1 MFVRSSVVFS
11 LGVFVVNKINL
22 EKKDQSEAAAGTVV
36 GRKLAAQAGPRWFVV
51 VTHAGQERV
60 ARSHLIRQGIEVY
73 LPMRLAHPKSRVP
86 VVPFLPRY
94 LFVRL
99 DLNVQEWLNV
109 LSTVGVVDMIRSA
122 DGPPI
127 PLADGA
133 VQRLRRREIAGV
145 LPRVNRT
152 AAKEAAAKLEGL
164 KPGDTVRVAKG
175 AKDGK
180 LSVLEEMDGMVDAV
194 LDIDRVAIL
203 FKVMGRQTRFEMQ
216 VGDLDLGAGL
226 R

>member
-1 MFVRSSVVFS
+1 MV
-11 LGVFVVNKINL
+11 
-22 EKKDQSEAAAGTVV
+22 ETVE
-36 GRKLAAQAGPRWFVV
+36 GRKVVARTGPRWFVV
-51 VTHAGQERV
+51 ITHANQERI
-60 ARSHLIRQGIEVY
+60 ARAHLIRQGIEVY
-73 LPMRLAHPKSRVP
+73 LPMRMAHPKSRVP

-99 DLNVQEWLNV
+99 DLDVQSWLNV
-109 LSTVGVVDMIRSA
+109 LSTVGVVDMIRRP

-127 PLADGA
+127 PLLDDA
-133 VQRLRRREIAGV
+133 VQRVRRREVQGV
-145 LPRVNRT
+145 LPRVNR
-152 AAKEAAAKLEGL
+152 AAAAAYAEAASPVKV
-164 KPGDTVRVAKG
+164 GDKVRVAKG
-175 AKDGK
+175 AMNGK
-180 LSVLEEMDGMVDAV
+180 LSVLEMMDGMVDAV

>member
-1 MFVRSSVVFS
+1 MS
-11 LGVFVVNKINL
+11 KIENQKEI
-22 EKKDQSEAAAGTVV
+22 EKSEAAADQVVV
-36 GRKLAAQAGPRWFVV
+36 GRKVVAKAGPRWFVV

-60 ARSHLIRQGIEVY
+60 ARSHLIRQGVEVY
-73 LPMRLAHPKSRVP
+73 LPMRMAHPKSRVP

-99 DLNVQEWLNV
+99 DLDLQGWLNV
-109 LSTVGVVDMIRSA
+109 LSTVGVVDMIRRA

-127 PLADGA
+127 PLDDSAI
-133 VQRLRRREIAGV
+133 QRLRRREVAGV
-145 LPRVNRT
+145 LPRVNR
-152 AAKEAAAKLEGL
+152 AAAKAAAEKQGL
-164 KPGDTVRVAKG
+164 KPGDVVRVAKG

-180 LSVLEEMDGMVDAV
+180 LSVLEQMDGMVDAV